1 MKAKSAMVVGLLGV
15 LAMAS
20 PAFGA
25 GFAIIEQSVSG
36 LGNAFA
42 GGAASA
48 EDATTVFFN
57 PAGLTRLKGQ
67 QAVAGVHVIV
77 PSAEFEKENAANA
90 LGQPLSGGEGGDA
103 GEVGVVPNFF
113 YAANLDNGWSL
124 GLGVTAPFGL
134 VTEYDKTWV
143 GRYHAVKSDV
153 MTININPSVAY
164 KVNDRLSIGAGVSA
178 QYIDVNLTSMV
189 DFGLSAYS
197 GLATAAQQA
206 AAGGD
211 LATAGAL
218 MAQANALL
226 GNGVVSNPD
235 ADVFADLTADDW
247 GYGFNLGVLYE
258 FNDDSRVGLAYRS
271 RISHTVKG
279 EGEFSLQNP
288 AFLSAVGLQAAA
300 QAAFPDQDV
309 EGDITLP
316 ASASLSAYHRINP
329 QWAVMADVLWTEWST
344 FDELV
349 IEFDGAL
356 PDSVT
361 AENWDDSWRYSVGA
375 TYSPN
380 EKLDLRLGLAYDET
394 PIPSAKYRTPR
405 IPCEDRIWTAFG
417 VGYRVTERL
426 KLDFAYAHLFV
437 KDSKIDKSTADAENL
452 SRGNLR
458 GEYENEVDIAS
469 IQLAYNF

>member
-1 MKAKSAMVVGLLGV
+1 MKAKSAMLVGMLGI

-20 PAFGA
+20 PAFSA

-48 EDATTVFFN
+48 EDATTVYFN

-67 QAVAGVHVIV
+67 QAIAGLHVIV
-77 PSAEFEKENAANA
+77 PSAKFEKENASNA
-90 LGQPLSGGEGGDA
+90 LGQPISGGNGGDA
-103 GEVGVVPNFF
+103 GETGIVPNFF
-113 YAANLDNGWSL
+113 YSANLDNGWSL

-143 GRYHAVKSDV
+143 GRYHGVKSDV

-164 KVNDRLSIGAGVSA
+164 KVNDRLSLGAGVSA
-178 QYIDVNLTSMV
+178 QYVDVNLTSMV
-189 DFGLSAYS
+189 DFGLAAFQSS
-197 GLATAAQQA
+197 G
-206 AAGGD
+206 G
-211 LATAGAL
+211 
-218 MAQANALL
+218 NPALL
-226 GNGVVSNPD
+226 PIVSNPD
-235 ADVFADLTADDW
+235 ADVYADLTADDW

-258 FNDDSRVGLAYRS
+258 FDDDSRIGLAYRS
-271 RISHTVKG
+271 RIDHTVEG
-279 EGEFSLQNP
+279 EGDFSLQNP

-309 EGDITLP
+309 KGDITLP
-316 ASASLSAYHRINP
+316 ASASLSVFHRINP

-344 FDELV
+344 FDWLV
-349 IEFDGAL
+349 IEFDGGLA
-356 PDSVT
+356 DSVT
-361 AENWDDSWRYSVGA
+361 AENWDDSWRYAVGA

-394 PIPSAKYRTPR
+394 PVPSAKYRTPR
-405 IPCEDRIWTAFG
+405 IPCEDRIWTSIG
-417 VGYRVTERL
+417 VGYQIGERM
-426 KLDFAYAHLFV
+426 KIDFAYAHLFV

-452 SRGNLR
+452 SRGNLQ

-469 IQLAYNF
+469 IQLAYSF